1 MEEKITLSEEIN
13 AFENE
18 WRTSLIECQNFCF
31 ATRAKEFQVQARE
44 KLKVLEAKAH
54 ALKKR
59 AISYE
64 AEDSANKLLSFQEMV
79 NAIINELSMWI
90 ALKDDDADLAWDSL
104 VNAQMA
110 VLTAMQAHSAAS
122 HLDNY
127 SIHLSILER
136 HLFPKQM
143 FASPGMI
150 IKEARCSICKEEY
163 GECDHLVGK
172 PYMGEICGREI
183 IHVDLK
189 EVSLVEKPANKHA
202 RIISFT
208 DEEGIYRH
216 FLTWRPADQPTLNT
230 KENKRK
236 KQKPLLM

>member
-1 MEEKITLSEEIN
+1 MEERNPLYEEIN
-13 AFENE
+13 TFESE
-18 WRTSLIECQNFCF
+18 CRETIAECQNFCF
-31 ATRAKEFQVQARE
+31 ATRAKEFQAQARE
-44 KLKVLEAKAH
+44 KLKKLEAKAQ
-54 ALKKR
+54 ALKKK
-59 AISYE
+59 AILHND
-64 AEDSANKLLSFQEMV
+64 EDTANKMLSFQEMIS
-79 NAIINELSMWI
+79 ALINELSMWI
-90 ALKDDDADLAWDSL
+90 ALKDDAAGVAWDCL

-110 VLTAMQAHSAAS
+110 TKTAMQAHSTAS
-122 HLDNY
+122 HLEGY
-127 SIHLSILER
+127 SNHLSILEH

-172 PYMGEICGREI
+172 PYMGEICVREI

-202 RIISFT
+202 RVISFT
-208 DEEGIYRH
+208 DEEGICRD
-216 FLTWRPADQPTLNT
+216 FLTWRPTAQPTSNT

-236 KQKPLLM
+236 KQNPLLM